1 MTAGTQAGLPERRS
15 ALGRVFG
22 WIIGRAETPEVQPGQ
37 TVVQDAWR
45 ESLDTLV
52 FVVILVLILKTF
64 IAECFVIPT
73 GSMAE
78 TLYGY
83 QKLVNCPEC
92 DHRFPVN
99 CSDEVEFPELRGPQ
113 PFCTCP
119 NCLKDVELIR
129 PGQLS
134 GAIEAAKYPDPG
146 PNTGDRVMVSKFHYD
161 LLRRGPERHDV
172 VVFKYPGNSGEGRDP
187 HYPVSGPQK
196 QHTPFNYIKR
206 LMGRPG
212 EVVAIHGGDLY
223 LLKEGW
229 SPATAKAGEISGAP
243 ESPLEM
249 WFHKQMQVHFESR
262 ARRGAGGGF
271 EVDYGNGLNDQRPG
285 AESLEAPAG
294 HAALK
299 GGYEIVRKPPGVVLA
314 EARIVYDAEKPA
326 RDLKDVRRWRPADG
340 STGWENRGNGFLTD
354 ASGSNGTQWV
364 RYHHLLR
371 SNLRKSSSVGQATE
385 TVRHQLITDVMGYNS
400 GRFSED
406 PFGFKPTGPDNY
418 RGSGDNW
425 VSDLILES
433 TVTASGGGG
442 VFTCELSKGAERMQA
457 RFDGGTGV
465 CTLVRLG
472 GKDGNKELG
481 AKPTGFR
488 ADGKK
493 HHVRFANVDRNLM
506 VWVDGKLPFG
516 DGVPYNPEG
525 NLVPS
530 ANDLEPASFGV
541 QGMRVE
547 LEGVKLWRDSYY
559 TSRDNPSSPDQEVAD
574 WTVPLDWT
582 PDRPLPESLR
592 GLQWLPVRILRVP
605 DGHYLCLGDN
615 SANSS
620 DSRSWGTVP
629 RRLLL
634 GRALLVYWPFNRIG
648 LIR

>member
-1 MTAGTQAGLPERRS
+1 MSVGSHAGGSDGKS
-15 ALGRVFG
+15 ALAKVFG
-22 WIIGRAETPEVQPGQ
+22 WILGRGEAPEVSPGQ

-45 ESLDTLV
+45 ESIDTLV

-64 IAECFVIPT
+64 VAECFVIPT

-83 QKLVNCPEC
+83 QKMVACPEC

-99 CSDEVEFPELRGPQ
+99 CSDEVEFPDLRGPQ

-119 NCLKDVELIR
+119 NCLKDLELMR
-129 PGQLS
+129 SGQL
-134 GAIEAAKYPDPG
+134 GGGIDAAKLADPG

-161 LLRRGPERHDV
+161 LLRRGPDRHDV

-212 EVVAIHGGDLY
+212 EVIAIHGGDLY
-223 LLKEGW
+223 LLDEGW
-229 SPATAKAGEISGAP
+229 APKEAKAGELVP
-243 ESPLEM
+243 EPGNPLEM

-262 ARRGAGGGF
+262 ARRNPQGGF
-271 EVDYGNGLNDQRPG
+271 EVDSGNGLNDSRPG
-285 AESLEAPAG
+285 AEPLEVKAVHG
-294 HAALK
+294 ALRGK
-299 GGYEIVRKPPGVVLA
+299 YEILRKPPGVLLA
-314 EARIVYDAEKPA
+314 EARIVYDADKPA
-326 RDLKDVRRWRPADG
+326 KDMKEIPRWQPDAVAM
-340 STGWENRGNGFLTD
+340 WKPIGNGFALQGQGGAAT
-354 ASGSNGTQWV
+354 SWL

-371 SNLRKSSSVGQATE
+371 TNRRRPPSGVNGAE

-418 RGSGDNW
+418 RGAGDNW
-425 VSDLILES
+425 VSDLTLEVKIAA
-433 TVTASGGGG
+433 TGDNGFFV
-442 VFTCELSKGAERMQA
+442 CELSKGSDRFQA
-457 RFDGGTGV
+457 RFDGASGD
-465 CTLVRLG
+465 CTLVRLR
-472 GKDGNKELG
+472 GKGENVEL
-481 AKPTGFR
+481 AKMATSFR

-493 HHVRFANVDRNLM
+493 RHIRFANVDRNLV
-506 VWVDGKLPFG
+506 VWVDGNLPFG
-516 DGVPYNPEG
+516 NGVNYPAPDTVG
-525 NLVPS
+525 PS
-530 ANDLEPASFGV
+530 ANDLEPASFGG
-541 QGMRVE
+541 QGLG
-547 LEGVKLWRDSYY
+547 LEISNIKLWRDSYY
-559 TSRDNPSSPDQEVAD
+559 TSRDNPSSPDHDVSD

-582 PDRPLPESLR
+582 PDRPLPHTLR
-592 GLQWLPVRILRVP
+592 EIQWLPVRILRVP
-605 DGHYLCLGDN
+605 EGHYLCLGDN